1 MSGEMPGGGIP
12 VHVQGMAGMP
22 AGMTSL
28 QVHFFSMPD
37 YLILNKISYFSLLL
51 TLIV

>member
-28 QVHFFSMPD
+28 QVHFFFPGQIIEH
-37 YLILNKISYFSLLL
+37 LIH
-51 TLIV
+51 